1 MAGVNRVAQDAFRH
15 LCEGDQ
21 RPIFLMAAFTMTS
34 IPSLLML
41 WNRRGR
47 LKASELL
54 IGVGLGL
61 ANLLQSLFILKAL
74 QVAPGF
80 IVFPV
85 ASAGGLILTTL
96 VATRMMHE
104 QLHQRTYLGIMLTTL
119 ALALLHWRH

>member
-1 MAGVNRVAQDAFRH
+1 
-15 LCEGDQ
+15 
-21 RPIFLMAAFTMTS
+21 MAAFAMTS
-34 IPSLLML
+34 IPSLWML

-47 LKASELL
+47 LKATEVV

-61 ANLLQSLFILKAL
+61 SNLLQSLFILKAL
-74 QVAPGF
+74 QFTPGF

-104 QLHQRTYLGIMLTTL
+104 QLHQRTYLGIVLTTL
-119 ALALLHWRH
+119 ALALLHWRY